1 MLTNI
6 GVSHVEHQ
14 KALRKRPATLQFGR
28 RISLLLHNFVYQLC
42 TMRPLIALAES
53 CTLLQV
59 EGIAIDEEGLAF
71 MGELGES
78 TTLRHVVQLL
88 TPSMMLAKTNGRDTV
103 SRGDL
108 EELAS
113 LFHDAK
119 FSAKLLAEQADKYI
133 T

>member
-1 MLTNI
+1 MFQAQSCDHTL
-6 GVSHVEHQ
+6 
-14 KALRKRPATLQFGR
+14 PA
-28 RISLLLHNFVYQLC
+28 C
-42 TMRPLIALAES
+42 
-53 CTLLQV
+53 LQV

-71 MGELGES
+71 MGELGEN

-88 TPSMMLAKTNGRDTV
+88 TPSMVLAKTNGRDTV
-103 SRGDL
+103 SKGDL
-108 EELAS
+108 EELAH

>member
-1 MLTNI
+1 MPNRLEI
-6 GVSHVEHQ
+6 VVDV
-14 KALRKRPATLQFGR
+14 PAA
-28 RISLLLHNFVYQLC
+28 I
-42 TMRPLIALAES
+42 
-53 CTLLQV
+53 QV

-71 MGELGES
+71 MGELGEN

-119 FSAKLLAEQADKYI
+119 YSAKLLAEQADKYI